1 MFAEAWLLVLAP
13 LAVQGRAIGASRQ
26 LWRGLVGLVS
36 VVALLMIAAQVAYTS
51 HVPALESVLRFLGLT
66 KVRSR
71 AGLAQVR
78 ARRCKRRG
86 IYIECGCTH
95 CHNVYWW
102 LCHSSLPEA
111 DT

>member
-1 MFAEAWLLVLAP
+1 MLAP